1 MDWVANPEVWIS
13 LVTLTVLEIV
23 LGIDNVIFI
32 SILASRLDG
41 SRSDAASRLDGSPSD
56 TAGSGARSPADRARV
71 VGLSLAMGMR
81 VLLLLGISW
90 IVRLTTPLFS
100 VFGHE
105 LSGRDL
111 ILLGG
116 GLFLLGK
123 STFEIHHKLEGDDH
137 HEAEGRA
144 GTSFAQVIVQILL
157 LDLVFSLDSVITAVG
172 MADRVGVMIAAV
184 VIAVGVMLWSS
195 GPVMRFVGK
204 HPTVKML
211 ALSFLLLIG
220 MSLVAEG
227 VDFHIP
233 KGYIYFAMGFAV
245 LVEALNLRM
254 KRNRQSK
261 TPPVE
266 FHERRL
272 PEQAVAVESGPAAD
286 DSGAEPGASA

>member
-32 SILASRLDG
+32 SILAGRLG
-41 SRSDAASRLDGSPSD
+41 GKEAE
-56 TAGSGARSPADRARV
+56 RARV

-123 STFEIHHKLEGDDH
+123 ATFEIHHKLEGDDH
-137 HEAEGRA
+137 DDAGDRA
-144 GTSFAQVIVQILL
+144 GATFTRVIIQILL

-211 ALSFLLLIG
+211 ALAFLLLIG

-227 VDFHIP
+227 AEFHIP

-254 KRNRQSK
+254 KRNRQSR

-266 FHERRL
+266 FHERRM
-272 PEQAVAVESGPAAD
+272 PEFAAASDSSDASDASDAD
-286 DSGAEPGASA
+286 DSSAADSEASG

>member
-1 MDWVANPEVWIS
+1 MEWVTVPDVWIS
-13 LVTLTVLEIV
+13 LITLTVLEIV

-32 SILASRLDG
+32 SILAGRLG
-41 SRSDAASRLDGSPSD
+41 GKEAE
-56 TAGSGARSPADRARV
+56 RARV

-90 IVRLTTPLFS
+90 IVRLTSPLFS

-123 STFEIHHKLEGDDH
+123 STFEIHHKLEGDEH
-137 HEAEGRA
+137 HDDDGRA
-144 GTSFAQVIVQILL
+144 GVSFAKVIFQILL

-211 ALSFLLLIG
+211 ALAFLLLIG

-227 VDFHIP
+227 ADFHIP

-254 KRNRQSK
+254 KRNRQSR
-261 TPPVE
+261 TPPVK
-266 FHERRL
+266 FHERRM
-272 PEQAVAVESGPAAD
+272 PEFATAD
-286 DSGAEPGASA
+286 DSSDSSDAADGPASESEQS

>member
-1 MDWVANPEVWIS
+1 MEWISNPEVWIS
-13 LVTLTVLEIV
+13 LATLTVLEIV

-32 SILASRLDG
+32 SILAGRLGGDQ
-41 SRSDAASRLDGSPSD
+41 
-56 TAGSGARSPADRARV
+56 ADRARV

-123 STFEIHHKLEGDDH
+123 STFEIHHKLEGDDAH
-137 HEAEGRA
+137 GPSGSAA
-144 GTSFAQVIVQILL
+144 ASFAKVIVQILL

-172 MADRVGVMIAAV
+172 MSDRVGVMIAAV

-195 GPVMRFVGK
+195 GPVMRFVSR

-227 VDFHIP
+227 ADFHIP

-245 LVEALNLRM
+245 MVEALNLRM
-254 KRNRQSK
+254 KRNRKSRTQ
-261 TPPVE
+261 PVE
-266 FHERRL
+266 LHERRL
-272 PEQAVAVESGPAAD
+272 PDADAPAN
-286 DSGAEPGASA
+286 